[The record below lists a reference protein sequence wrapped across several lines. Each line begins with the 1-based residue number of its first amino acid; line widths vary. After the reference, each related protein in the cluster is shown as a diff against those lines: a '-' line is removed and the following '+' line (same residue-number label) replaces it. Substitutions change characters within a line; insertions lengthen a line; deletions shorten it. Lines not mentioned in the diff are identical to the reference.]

1 MGAQNNISYGIS
13 LVTARAVGAI
23 AAVRPGE
30 RRQTFGAFLTLF
42 GFMAGHALLETARDA
57 LFLARWPASRLPW
70 VYLLIAVVALA
81 LTRSQHRLLRRFQT
95 RHELAAWLF
104 LSAVITFA
112 FWVLVRWAWGWIFFG
127 LYVWSGVLA
136 TLVVV
141 RFWTVL
147 ANTFTVTQA
156 KRLFAVVGSGS
167 VMGAIAGSG
176 FARVLTGLA
185 PSRHLVLAAALA
197 FLVTSL
203 APRLLTRRHD
213 DRQADHVDPSLPSD
227 PFAVARLIWNRPYL
241 KRVALLILLATVTFT
256 LVDYVFKST
265 VDRTVPAAAMG
276 EFFSSVY
283 FVLNVASLLV
293 QLFAVS
299 WLVRRLGINAVQSI
313 LPLSFLLCAAG
324 YLASAGLAAA
334 LLLKAVDGTLRYSLY
349 RTGTELLF
357 VALSVD
363 VRGRVKAVID
373 VVGQRGG
380 QALAS
385 LVILTLLT
393 VTHRE
398 WAFAAVAGIVALA
411 WLRLAVDLR
420 THYVNVFRE
429 SLRETV
435 ERTRFDLP
443 ALDVA
448 SFEALL
454 ETLNESDDRRV
465 AAALDLLAA
474 QGKSGV
480 IPALVLYHPST
491 PVVAHALDLFVDAQ
505 RVDCLPILQRLIH
518 HTDAALAAAALN
530 AHSVLSPDEAVLRKA
545 LKKGATDVKVTAV
558 VSLLSHGWMDHDEGL
573 EVLDAALAAEQG
585 GTWLALASAIRRHPE
600 PYFDQPLIRLIQS
613 RDKATRLTAIQAMG
627 RVGSVACVP
636 ALIHLMAERAMR
648 ADAGIALVAIGPAAL
663 PALLEALNDQDVPHG
678 IRLHLPRAIA
688 AFGTPKAAN
697 LLLRRLLVETDG
709 MIRFKVLRALG
720 HLRAQHPGL
729 PLDEVVLTHAFRYT
743 LNVAF
748 NYMSWRHTLER
759 GALTDARRNT
769 VTHAALIALLR
780 DKQMHAVERLFRLL
794 NLIANDEDFARIHH
808 GLQSVRPETRAG
820 SRELIEHLVVQ
831 QFRDPLLTLIDDL
844 YEPLEITMHDKPDGY
859 DETLL
864 SLARGPLESVSAFA
878 TAQIAAL
885 GLRQAGAH
893 LEQRPEFSKLHADVV
908 RRAHAL
914 LSGAEP

>member
-1 MGAQNNISYGIS
+1 MAAHNSISYGFS

-23 AAVRPGE
+23 TAVRPEE

-57 LFLARWPASRLPW
+57 LFLASWPASQLPW
-70 VYLLIAVVALA
+70 VYLLIAVIALA
-81 LTRSQHRLLRRFQT
+81 LTQSQDRLLRRFQT
-95 RHELAAWLF
+95 RHELAAWLM
-104 LSAVITFA
+104 LSALVTFA
-112 FWVLVRWAWGWIFFG
+112 FWVLVRWASNWLFFG

-147 ANTFTVTQA
+147 GNLFTVTQA

-176 FARVLTGLA
+176 VARVLTGFA

-203 APRLLTRRHD
+203 APRLLTGKRD
-213 DRQADHVDPSLPSD
+213 EQSAGDLAPSLPRD
-227 PFAVARLIWNRPYL
+227 PIAVGRLIWDRPYL

-265 VDRTVPAAAMG
+265 VDRTVPAAEMG
-276 EFFSSVY
+276 QFFSSVY
-283 FVLNVASLLV
+283 LVLNVVSLIV
-293 QLFAVS
+293 QVFVVS

-313 LPLSFLLCAAG
+313 LPLSFMLCAAG

-334 LLLKAVDGTLRYSLY
+334 LLLKAVDGSLRHSLY

-373 VVGQRGG
+373 VIGQRGG

-385 LVILTLLT
+385 LTILAVLM

-398 WAFAAVAGIVALA
+398 WVFAGIAGVVAFA

-429 SLRETV
+429 SLRETL
-435 ERTRFDLP
+435 ERTRSDLP

-454 ETLNESDDRRV
+454 ETLNERDDRRV
-465 AAALDLLAA
+465 IAALDLLAA

-480 IPALVLYHPST
+480 IPALVLYHPSA
-491 PVVAHALDLFVDAQ
+491 PVVVHALDLFIDGH
-505 RVDCLPILQRLIH
+505 RVDCLPILERLMH
-518 HTDAALAAAALN
+518 HADVDVAAAALN
-530 AHSVLSPDEAVLRKA
+530 AQSVLAPDEALLRDA
-545 LKKGATDVKVTAV
+545 LKAKVPDVKATAAV
-558 VSLLSHGWMDHDEGL
+558 ALLSHGWMDHDKGL
-573 EVLDAALAAEQG
+573 RLLDKVLAAERG
-585 GTWLALASAIRRHPE
+585 STWLALAKAIGRHPE
-600 PYFDQPLIRLIQS
+600 PYFDEALIRLLQS
-613 RDKATRLTAIQAMG
+613 HDKSTRLAAIRAMG
-627 RVGSVACVP
+627 RIGSTTCVP
-636 ALIHLMAERAMR
+636 ALIQLMAERAMR
-648 ADAGIALVAIGPAAL
+648 AEARVALVAIGPAVL
-663 PALLEALNDQDVPHG
+663 PALLEALSDQSMPHG
-678 IRLHLPRAIA
+678 IRRHLPRAIA

-720 HLRAQHPGL
+720 HLRAEHPAL
-729 PLDEVVLTHAFRYT
+729 PLDEAVLTHAFRYT
-743 LNVAF
+743 LEVAF
-748 NYMSWRHTLER
+748 DYMRWRQTLER
-759 GALTDARRNT
+759 GARLDPRRHTVIHDAL
-769 VTHAALIALLR
+769 VALLR

-808 GLQSVRPETRAG
+808 GLQSVRRETRAG

-831 QFRDPLLTLIDDL
+831 QFRDPLLTLVDDL
-844 YEPLEITMHDKPDGY
+844 YEPLGLTLPERTDDY
-859 DETLL
+859 QATLL
-864 SLARGPLESVSAFA
+864 DLAQGTVESVSAFA

-885 GLRQAGAH
+885 QLREIGAQ
-893 LEQRPEFSKLHADVV
+893 LDVRPEFSQLHADVV
-908 RRAHAL
+908 RRAQTT
-914 LSGAEP
+914 LSEARP